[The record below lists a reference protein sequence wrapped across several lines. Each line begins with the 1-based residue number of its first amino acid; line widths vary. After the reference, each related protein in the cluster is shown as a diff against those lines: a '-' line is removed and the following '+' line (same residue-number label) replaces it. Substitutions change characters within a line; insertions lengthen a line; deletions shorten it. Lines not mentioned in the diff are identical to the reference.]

1 MSASRI
7 LLAALLFSGVAV
19 SASHAQTLRSK
30 DQPAEYPP
38 SSYSANQYIDSQ
50 GCVYI
55 RAGFGGAVRWVPRVD
70 RKRNVICGQQP
81 SLARA
86 AAPVPQAPAKTAP
99 VIAAP
104 AKTAPAVRTVS
115 AAQAKAQAAAR
126 AKAQAQAQ
134 AKANARAKA
143 QANARAQ
150 AQAQA
155 NARAQAQA
163 KAAAQAKTRI
173 VAPTR
178 AQRVVRQPACPG
190 VSAASAPYINPGAR
204 CGPQDVSPYDDSNA
218 GAVRT
223 RRSGDLKGP
232 MLLIGPDAPTP
243 KGYRKVNTD
252 GRHNT
257 NRPAAGSGVITN
269 DRRLILTQPTGGATV
284 RYSSKSAP
292 KATVSAPAASP
303 ARYVQVGTY
312 GAPGNVGKAVNRLRA
327 MGLPV
332 RTAATRQNGRQLQI
346 VLAGPFTDAGQLN
359 AALGAARRAGYSDA
373 FLLK

>member
-1 MSASRI
+1 MSASRM
-7 LLAALLFSGVAV
+7 LLAAFLVSGIAV
-19 SASHAQTLRSK
+19 SAGHAQTLRSK

-38 SSYSANQYIDSQ
+38 SSYTANQYIDSQ

-86 AAPVPQAPAKTAP
+86 VAPAPQSPAKPAPVVAAPVQA
-99 VIAAP
+99 
-104 AKTAPAVRTVS
+104 APAVRTVS

-126 AKAQAQAQ
+126 AQAEANARAQAQA
-134 AKANARAKA
+134 AARAKAQA

-155 NARAQAQA
+155 NARAAAQA
-163 KAAAQAKTRI
+163 KARAAVPART
-173 VAPTR
+173 
-178 AQRVVRQPACPG
+178 QRVVRQPACPG

-204 CGPQDVSPYDDSNA
+204 CGPQDISPYDDSNA

-243 KGYRKVNTD
+243 NGYRRVNTD

-257 NRPAAGSGVITN
+257 NRPAAGSGVITEN
-269 DRRLILTQPTGGATV
+269 RRLILTQPTGSAAP

-292 KATVSAPAASP
+292 KAAASAPTA

-312 GAPGNVGKAVNRLRA
+312 GAPANVGKAVNRLRA

-332 RTAATRQNGRQLQI
+332 RTAATRQNGKPLQI

-373 FLLK
+373 FLRR